1 MYFTGFSKLCLLLHL
16 NTNETIL
23 TYFSSVVF
31 NVENDHPLYIA
42 VRWIPGALESDLAGV
57 PLYFDLR
64 GLPVLPLSQY
74 YFSMIKNYIL
84 QFMGRTQ

>member
-1 MYFTGFSKLCLLLHL
+1 MYFTGFSKLCLLLHS

-23 TYFSSVVF
+23 TYFSSAVF
-31 NVENDHPLYIA
+31 NVENDDATYIA

-64 GLPVLPLSQY
+64 GFPVLPLSQY
-74 YFSMIKNYIL
+74 MYYGL
-84 QFMGRTQ
+84 DRLVQ